1 MRVRR
6 TVLDAIV
13 AHARR
18 ENPRE
23 CCGLLVGDSHQ
34 AIEAV
39 AVTNVAEEPLRQYE
53 VSPVEHLAQ
62 IKRCRERSSSAG
74 DALDVIGAYHS
85 HPRSPARPSPTDLER
100 ACQDFLFVI
109 AGPVSEDADV
119 PVRGYRLSGTQFE
132 EVDLVAVE

>member
-6 TVLDAIV
+6 EVLEAIV

-18 ENPRE
+18 ESPRE

-62 IKRCRERSSSAG
+62 IKRCRERSSSGAP
-74 DALDVIGAYHS
+74 LDVIGAYHS
-85 HPRSPARPSPTDLER
+85 HPRSQARPSPTDLER

-109 AGPVSEDADV
+109 AGPVSEAADV

-132 EVDLVAVE
+132 EVDLVAVD

>member
-6 TVLDAIV
+6 EVLEAIV

-39 AVTNVAEEPLRQYE
+39 PVTNVAEEPLRQYE

-85 HPRSPARPSPTDLER
+85 HPRSHARPSPTDLER

-109 AGPVSEDADV
+109 AGPVSEAADV
-119 PVRGYRLSGTQFE
+119 PVRGYRLNAGVFE
-132 EVDLVAVE
+132 EVQLVVVD